1 MIMKKDKEG
10 HIVLT
15 KKEAEKVAD
24 LLYTLAAMAG
34 AYDQDFTRDCKKAEK
49 IADKITEFYIE

>member
-1 MIMKKDKEG
+1 MKTDKEG

-15 KKEAEKVAD
+15 KKEAEQVAD

-34 AYDQDFTRDCKKAEK
+34 AYDQDFTRACKKAEK

>member
-1 MIMKKDKEG
+1 MIMKKTKDG

-15 KKEAEKVAD
+15 PKESDKISD

-34 AYDQDFTRDCKKAEK
+34 AYDQDFTRDCKAAERL
-49 IADKITEFYIE
+49 ADKIVELKL

>member
-1 MIMKKDKEG
+1 MKKTKDG

-15 KKEAEKVAD
+15 PKESDKISD

-34 AYDQDFTRDCKKAEK
+34 AYDQDFTRDCKAAERL
-49 IADKITEFYIE
+49 ADKIVELKL